1 MEMKTIIITLLLV
14 AVFALSGFAQQGE
27 EDLPEYQYIGYKVIH
42 HMTAVVEH
50 LEQFG
55 VNTFEHPPV
64 GDHRSFVISP
74 ALDHFYSKAVAD
86 VRFGPVVIETP
97 ARDDRYASIQIFD
110 MEHYSIYD
118 KITATEG
125 ERFILVHEDYMGKL
139 PKGTVVKTQSNFPF
153 IFIRTQ
159 TFSFNNDK
167 LSNSIRHQATISG
180 VSEPIDLPSTGNT
193 KALIQWTIDN
203 KKGYEETRAL
213 MAKAAKS
220 YTPELHKQT
229 YKNLGAF
236 AGSGGLVGNV
246 GMFES
251 VDHPSGGT
259 NKVRAA
265 GTLMGHLGLPVHHA
279 YYQPLTI
286 NAQGKILAGKDGPF
300 ALTLPYESGVKQF
313 WSVTRYG
320 AKTFLPLDPAIIGGN
335 DIQTYNTFNMKS
347 DKKGNITITFAQ
359 NDPKDGTYWMPVT
372 EGGYYIML
380 RYYGPAK
387 ALNGNTMFDIVYKG
401 SQLEEK
407 FKPVQFK

>member
-1 MEMKTIIITLLLV
+1 MKKLFITLMLML
-14 AVFALSGFAQQGE
+14 AFTISGFAQQGE
-27 EDLPEYQYIGYKVIH
+27 QDLPEYQYIGYKVIH

-125 ERFILVHEDYMGKL
+125 ERFILVHEDYKGKL

-380 RYYGPAK
+380 RYYGPAQ